1 MEPSNPD
8 KENREKTGQGSRYS
22 LNVASSLDSFL
33 NEPIPTREG
42 KKRCHS
48 EQQILG
54 MLSRGRGWS
63 SMWIP
68 CGNSQGSA
76 PAPTPHLSA
85 DQPLPRCSQNQPWNA
100 GSQEPRNQFL
110 EPIPA
115 LECPG
120 KSQEL
125 KELPKALPGDSEGSP
140 HLLTPR
146 PAGQEQIPSLIPNIC
161 LLPAAPRLRGRHGA
175 GMGLLFQPGIQL
187 QPGFPPSSSCSVPS
201 LPRPG
206 LQNHSVLLEQTRIP
220 ANIPDFHP
228 SASQQM
234 QGGETPGFTAQ
245 HSRITEELLL

>member
-8 KENREKTGQGSRYS
+8 KENREKTGQGSQYS

-48 EQQILG
+48 EQQTLG

-68 CGNSQGSA
+68 CGNSQGST

-85 DQPLPRCSQNQPWNA
+85 DQPLAAPKTSP
-100 GSQEPRNQFL
+100 GTL
-110 EPIPA
+110 GEPIPA

-201 LPRPG
+201 LPSPG
-206 LQNHSVLLEQTRIP
+206 LQNHSMLLEQTRIP
-220 ANIPDFHP
+220 ANVPDFHP